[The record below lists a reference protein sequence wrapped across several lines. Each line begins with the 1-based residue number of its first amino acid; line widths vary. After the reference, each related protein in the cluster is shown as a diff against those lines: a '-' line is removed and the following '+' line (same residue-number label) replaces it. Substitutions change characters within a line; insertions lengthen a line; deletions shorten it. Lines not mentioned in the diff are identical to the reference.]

1 MSLNTCAISGH
12 LGKAAELRYTNSQLA
27 VVTFSVAVN
36 ERAKQADGSYQDVP
50 HWFDCVMFGK
60 RAEALQPYLAK
71 GTKLSLAGHLRQNK
85 WEKDGRQYSRVEI
98 VVDEVE
104 LMNTRRE
111 AQSPEAMPPQ
121 AVGAASVYDS
131 DIPF

>member
-1 MSLNTCAISGH
+1 MSLNTCTISGN

-27 VVTFSVAVN
+27 IVTFSVAVN

-71 GTKLSLAGHLRQNK
+71 GTKLALAGHLRQNK
-85 WEKDGRQYSRVEI
+85 W
-98 VVDEVE
+98 
-104 LMNTRRE
+104 RRTGGSIR
-111 AQSPEAMPPQ
+111 ALKS
-121 AVGAASVYDS
+121 SWTKWS
-131 DIPF
+131 